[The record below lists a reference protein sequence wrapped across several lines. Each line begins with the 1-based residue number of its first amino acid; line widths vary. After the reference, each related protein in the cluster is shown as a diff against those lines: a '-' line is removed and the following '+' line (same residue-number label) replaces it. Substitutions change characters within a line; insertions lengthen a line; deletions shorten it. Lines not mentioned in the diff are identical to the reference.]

1 MYNIIRRA
9 MIPKKH
15 LLLISFCFGV
25 LYLLFSKLAPR
36 VRIAQIDFDLTVK
49 LQDKFHSSFDG
60 ILETSSMFAGFE
72 PVLILLII
80 VLVLNRRL
88 ISLAIL
94 PVFAFAHL
102 IEIYG
107 KLFINHPGPPVM
119 FLRGEEITFF
129 PKWYVLSESSYPSGH
144 ALRVVFIAI
153 LLSAFFLKLKF
164 VKDFRYM
171 AIIGLALWVILA
183 SLSRVILGQHW
194 TSDIVGGGLLGF
206 SLGTFALLFF

>member
-1 MYNIIRRA
+1 
-9 MIPKKH
+9 MISKKH
-15 LLLISFCFGV
+15 LLLIALFFGG
-25 LYLLFSKLAPR
+25 LYLLFSKLAVRP
-36 VRIAQIDFDLTVK
+36 RIAQIDFDLTVK
-49 LQDKFHSSFDG
+49 LQDKFHSRFDG
-60 ILETSSMFAGFE
+60 VLETASLFAGFE
-72 PVLILLII
+72 PALFLLII

-94 PVFAFAHL
+94 PIFAFAHL

-144 ALRVVFIAI
+144 AMRVIFIAI
-153 LLSAFFLKLKF
+153 LLGVFALKIKFFKS
-164 VKDFRYM
+164 FRYLGI
-171 AIIGLALWVILA
+171 AVLVLWVILA

-194 TSDIVGGGLLGF
+194 TSDIVGGGLLGA
-206 SLGTFALLFF
+206 SLGALSLIFF